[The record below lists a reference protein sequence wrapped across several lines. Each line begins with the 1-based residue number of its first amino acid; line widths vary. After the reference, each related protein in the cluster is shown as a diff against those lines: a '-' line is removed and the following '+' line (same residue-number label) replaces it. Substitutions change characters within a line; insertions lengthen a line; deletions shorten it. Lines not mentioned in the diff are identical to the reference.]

1 MVNPYT
7 PPGAQLE
14 REVLNTQGQGTLQGG
29 INGQYDFSIRGI
41 IAEGW
46 EKISGAKG
54 TLLLALL
61 IYIVIASILNVVQSL
76 IFPDP
81 NALMQQGLWG
91 PAILWITVTTLIS
104 IPLTYPLVAGITLLG
119 IRRSVDAQIE
129 AGSIFQAYSKTIPLT
144 LLYLAMMLLTILGYV
159 LLIIPGIYLSVA
171 YLMSYSLMIDRNMG
185 VWEALEA
192 SRKAITK
199 HWFKIFFLYL
209 TLAVMCVL
217 ASLPLL
223 IGLVW
228 MLPLFFIVHGILYKK
243 MFGVASVQ

>member
-7 PPGAQLE
+7 PPGAQLQ
-14 REVLNTQGQGTLQGG
+14 REVLNTEGQGTLQGG
-29 INGQYDFSIRGI
+29 INGQYDFSIGGI

-46 EKISGAKG
+46 EKTHGAKG

-61 IYIVIASILNVVQSL
+61 IYIVIASVLNVVQGL
-76 IFPDP
+76 IFPNP
-81 NALMQQGLWG
+81 NVLMQQGQFG
-91 PAILWITVTTLIS
+91 TAILWITVTTLIS

-119 IRRSVDAQIE
+119 IRRSVDAKIE
-129 AGSIFQAYSKTIPLT
+129 ASSIFQAYSKTIPLT
-144 LLYLAMMLLTILGYV
+144 LLYLALMLMTLLGYA

-171 YLMSYSLMIDRNMG
+171 YLMSYSLMIDRNIG
-185 VWEALEA
+185 IWEALEA

-209 TLAVMCVL
+209 TMAVMCLL

-223 IGLVW
+223 IGLIW

>member
-1 MVNPYT
+1 MANPYH

-14 REVLNTQGQGTLQGG
+14 QHSVNTEGQGTLQSG
-29 INGQYDFSIRGI
+29 IEGHYDFSITTI

-46 EKISGAKG
+46 DKVSGAKG

-61 IYIVIASILNVVQSL
+61 IYAVVAVVVKIILNL
-76 IFPDP
+76 IFPNP
-81 NALMQQGLWG
+81 TILIQQHQYAAGFTWLAL
-91 PAILWITVTTLIS
+91 TSLIS
-104 IPLTYPLVAGITLLG
+104 IPLTYPLLAGIALLG
-119 IRRSVDAQIE
+119 IRRSVDADID
-129 AGSIFQAYSKTIPLT
+129 AGFIFQAYRKTIPLT
-144 LLYLAMMLLTILGYV
+144 LLYLLLMLMTILGYV
-159 LLIIPGIYLSVA
+159 LLIIPGIYLSLA
-171 YLMSYSLMIDRNMG
+171 YLMSYSLMIDRDIG

-209 TLAVMCVL
+209 LLALMSVL
-217 ASLPLL
+217 ACLPLL

-228 MLPLFFIVHGILYKK
+228 MLPLFFIVHGLLYKK